1 MRIVLDLQGAQ
12 TVASRTRGVGR
23 YSLGLAKSLLRHAE
37 SHEIWIALNGL
48 FPETIEPLRAEFE
61 GLVPQER
68 LVVWQALQPVADN
81 SPSNR
86 WRRDVGERIRE
97 SFLADLTPDIVH
109 ISSLFEGFADDAI
122 TSVGVFDQEFS
133 SALTLYDLIPLLHSE
148 HYLADPS
155 REAWYQ
161 RKLTHLRRVDLSLAI
176 SESSRSE
183 AIARLSLP
191 PDRVVNISAAA
202 EPKFHPFVVTIDEQ
216 QRLRSRYALRRPFV
230 MYTGGID
237 HRKNVEGLI
246 RAYAM
251 LPSSVRAQYQ
261 LAVVCAATRGEITA
275 LQNIGRKCGLGND
288 EVVLTGFVSDHDLT
302 ALYNLC
308 AVFSFPSSHEG
319 FGLPALEAMS
329 CGAATIGADAPG
341 VREIIARADALF
353 DPHDGNAMAARLC
366 AALTDEAFRQDL
378 KLYGLKRAQSFSWDR
393 TGRLA
398 MRAFEGLH
406 DRARSPALTRP
417 RIRPWRR
424 PRLAY
429 VSPLPPERTG
439 IAVYAADL
447 LPELARHYE
456 IEAIVNQPVVD
467 DPWIRANIPCQ
478 TVEWFDANAETY
490 DRILYN
496 FGNSIFHR
504 HMFAM
509 LDRHPGVVV
518 LHDFFLSG
526 VIAHLDQHAYAPGAW
541 PTALY
546 VSHGYSAT
554 KEGSPPQDPEAAI
567 WRYPANFA
575 VLEQA
580 VGVIV
585 HSGFARNLGQHW
597 YGKGYSSAW
606 ATIPLLRNLPDTSMR
621 AEIRGGMG
629 LGDHDFLA
637 CCFGMMGP
645 MKLNHRLIEAWASSP
660 LARDARCH
668 LVFVGETDSGD
679 YGARCARAI
688 AHSAGADRIRCTDFL
703 DPIQYRMY
711 MVAADAAV
719 QIREK
724 TRGETSAAIL
734 ECMAYGLPTIV
745 NALGAAAE
753 LPPDC
758 IVRMPAVF
766 SDRDLS
772 SALQR
777 ILREP
782 VQARAIGQR
791 ARDHIEAHHCP
802 RAIADE
808 YRDAIEGLFPV
819 SRSIRTHEVA
829 TAIGAL
835 SRSAPTTTSDLLEIA
850 RCIAGNAQCGQEGTR
865 QWFVEISE
873 LVRHDSKS
881 GIQRVVRAVTTAWL
895 NNPPSGFRVEPVYCD
910 AAGTYRY
917 ARAFTAGLLGVS
929 GPCFQ
934 DDVIDT
940 RPGDVFIA
948 LDLFLHLQ
956 ADRSRSYTRM
966 RQRGVCLFFIV
977 YDLLLIQRPDLFVEG
992 GYESFRAWLQSV
1004 ADVADGAVC
1013 ISRTVAEELSEWLDN
1028 SQPERLRPLRIGWFH
1043 LAAEIAARSS
1053 GPGREAIVAKAI
1065 KVMRKRSSILM
1076 VGTIEPRKSHAQALS
1091 AFESLWQR
1099 GVDANLVIVGRA
1111 GWMVDSLVKQ
1121 LRRHPEHE
1129 RRLFWIESATDDDLH
1144 ALYQAASGL
1153 LMASVGEGFGL
1164 PLVEAARHQRP
1175 ILARDIPVF
1184 REVAGAHATYFTGSS
1199 SESLAAALETWLHA
1213 LIDGSAP
1220 SSAGLTLRTWDESA
1234 RWLADII
1241 VSGRWYREWLPEGR
1255 VASRDA
1261 ASSGGMLAG
1270 PGATDQSAQGYAVA
1284 GLTPA
1289 ETRSGPTAY

>member
-12 TVASRTRGVGR
+12 TIASRTRGVGR
-23 YSLGLAKSLLRHAE
+23 YSLGLAKSVIRHGG
-37 SHEIWIALNGL
+37 SHEIWIALSGL
-48 FPETIEPLRAEFE
+48 FPETIELLRAEFDC
-61 GLVPQER
+61 LVPQER
-68 LVVWQALQPVADN
+68 IVVWEALQPVADN

-86 WRRDVGERIRE
+86 WRRETGERIRE
-97 SFLADLTPDIVH
+97 AFLGDLRPDLVH

-122 TSVGVFDQEFS
+122 TSVGVFNQEFS
-133 SALTLYDLIPLLHSE
+133 TAATLYDIIPFLHRE
-148 HYLADPS
+148 HYLIDPS
-155 REAWYQ
+155 REAWYE

-183 AIARLSLP
+183 AITHLNLLP
-191 PDRVVNISAAA
+191 DSVVNISAAA
-202 EPKFHPFVVTIDEQ
+202 DAKFHPFAITIDEQ
-216 QRLRSRYALRRPFV
+216 EGLRARYALQRPFV

-246 RAYAM
+246 RSYAM
-251 LPSSVRAQYQ
+251 LPDSVRAQYQ
-261 LAVVCAATRGEITA
+261 LAVVCAATRDEIAA
-275 LQNIGRKCGLGND
+275 LHIVGRKCGLGND
-288 EVVLTGFVSDHDLT
+288 ELVLTEFVSDRDLI

-308 AVFSFPSSHEG
+308 AAFVFPSWHEG

-341 VREIIARADALF
+341 VREIIARPDALF
-353 DPHDGNAMAARLC
+353 DPRDGSAMTARLH
-366 AALTDEAFRQDL
+366 AALNDSSFRQDL

-393 TGRLA
+393 TARLA
-398 MRAFEGLH
+398 MRAFEELN
-406 DRARSPALTRP
+406 DRVRSPASTRRSTRP
-417 RIRPWRR
+417 SRL

-429 VSPLPPERTG
+429 ISPLPPERTG
-439 IAVYAADL
+439 IADYAADL

-478 TVEWFDANAETY
+478 TVEWFDANSAFY

-509 LDRHPGVVV
+509 LERHPGVVV

-526 VIAHLDQHAYAPGAW
+526 VIAHMDRNEYAPGAW

-546 VSHGYSAT
+546 ISHGYGAASEAFAA
-554 KEGSPPQDPEAAI
+554 EDPDAAI

-580 VGVIV
+580 AGVIV
-585 HSGFARNLGQHW
+585 HSEFARGLGQRW
-597 YGKGYSSAW
+597 YGNGYSSAW

-621 AEIRGGMG
+621 AEIRGRMG
-629 LGDHDFLA
+629 LGDHDFLV

-645 MKLNHRLIEAWASSP
+645 TKLNHRLIEAWVRSP
-660 LARDARCH
+660 LARDTRCH
-668 LVFVGETDSGD
+668 LVFVGETDTSE
-679 YGARCARAI
+679 YGAGCARAI
-688 AHSAGADRIRCTDFL
+688 ARSAGAGRIRSTNFL
-703 DPIQYRMY
+703 GPVQYRNY
-711 MVAADAAV
+711 LVAADAAV
-719 QIREK
+719 QIRDK

-753 LPPDC
+753 LPPEC
-758 IVRMPAVF
+758 VVRIPAVF
-766 SDRDLS
+766 SDTDLS
-772 SALQR
+772 QGLQK

-782 VQARAIGQR
+782 VEACAIGRR
-791 ARDHIEAHHCP
+791 ARDHIKTHHAP

-808 YRDAIEGLFPV
+808 YKYAIEGLFPV
-819 SRSIRTHEVA
+819 SRPIRARGVA
-829 TAIGAL
+829 TTIGAML
-835 SRSAPTTTSDLLEIA
+835 RPAPTTTPDLLDIA
-850 RCIAGNAQCGQEGTR
+850 RCIAGNAQCSQEGTR
-865 QWFVEISE
+865 QWLVEISE
-873 LVRHDSKS
+873 LVRQDSKS
-881 GIQRVVRAVTTAWL
+881 GIQRVVRAVMSEWL
-895 NNPPSGFRVEPVYCD
+895 KNPPVGFRVEPVYCD
-910 AAGTYRY
+910 AVGTYRY
-917 ARAFTAGLLGVS
+917 ARTFTAGLMGID
-929 GPCFQ
+929 GRCFQ

-956 ADRSRSYTRM
+956 ADRSKSYTRM
-966 RQRGVCLFFIV
+966 RQRGVRLFFIV

-1004 ADVADGAVC
+1004 TDVADGAVC
-1013 ISRTVAEELSEWLDN
+1013 ISRTVAEELCEWLDK
-1028 SQPERLRPLRIGWFH
+1028 SQPERVRPLRIGWFH
-1043 LAAEIAARSS
+1043 LAAEAARNDSVHS
-1053 GPGREAIVAKAI
+1053 REAIVAKVV
-1065 KVMRKRSSILM
+1065 KVMRKRRSVLM

-1091 AFESLWQR
+1091 AFEALWQR
-1099 GVDANLVIVGRA
+1099 GVDANLVIVGKP
-1111 GWMVDSLVKQ
+1111 GWMVDSLIKQ
-1121 LRRHPEHE
+1121 LRKHPEQE
-1129 RRLFWIESATDDDLH
+1129 RRLFWMESATDDDLH

-1153 LMASVGEGFGL
+1153 LMASEGEGFGL
-1164 PLVEAARHQRP
+1164 PLIEAARHQRP

-1184 REVAGAHATYFTGSS
+1184 REVAGPHATYFTGSS
-1199 SESLAAALETWLHA
+1199 AESLAAALERWLLA

-1220 SSAGLTLRTWDESA
+1220 SSGGLTPLTWDESA

-1241 VSGRWYREWLPEGR
+1241 VSGRWYREWHHGR
-1255 VASRDA
+1255 VAGLHVASSDGMA
-1261 ASSGGMLAG
+1261 AS
-1270 PGATDQSAQGYAVA
+1270 PGAIDQFVHGCAV
-1284 GLTPA
+1284 GELTPA
-1289 ETRSGPTAY
+1289 AARNGAL